1 MRMETPFSKVSLK
14 SRSMSTKIYPITNED
29 LSKAGKDQSI
39 PTKKELIRLVKVK
52 IYLTVKS
59 LMRDQLSTI
68 P

>member
-1 MRMETPFSKVSLK
+1 METPFSKVSLK

-39 PTKKELIRLVKVK
+39 PTQKELIRLVKVK

>member
-1 MRMETPFSKVSLK
+1 METPFSKVLLK

-29 LSKAGKDQSI
+29 LSKVGKDQSI
-39 PTKKELIRLVKVK
+39 PTQKEWIRLVKVK